1 MIHYSAML
9 AGALLGAG
17 AGAAVALRQVSLH
30 VIPRT
35 PHYGAPFLGIHF
47 YTWAFITFAVI
58 IAGTA
63 IMMAFS
69 AQYEKIK
76 YVPFSMQTGIAKIA
90 IIAVILITASNMLN
104 AFAECGPYKCSGDP
118 VSYWLFS

>member
-35 PHYGAPFLGIHF
+35 PHYGAPLLGHLLLL
-47 YTWAFITFAVI
+47 
-58 IAGTA
+58 
-63 IMMAFS
+63 
-69 AQYEKIK
+69 Q
-76 YVPFSMQTGIAKIA
+76 
-90 IIAVILITASNMLN
+90 
-104 AFAECGPYKCSGDP
+104 
-118 VSYWLFS
+118 

>member
-1 MIHYSAML
+1 ML
-9 AGALLGAG
+9 AGALLG

-35 PHYGAPFLGIHF
+35 PHYEAPFLGIHF

-90 IIAVILITASNMLN
+90 KIAKIAIIAVILITASNMLN
-104 AFAECGPYKCSGDP
+104 AFAECAPYECSGDP

>member
-1 MIHYSAML
+1 ML